1 MFIKHGDGKI
11 ISVIEGEEELTDEQK
26 KFIKKQS
33 IDLKKN
39 DISEDKSSSK
49 EKN

>member
-1 MFIKHGDGKI
+1 MFVKYSDGKI
-11 ISVIEGEEELTDEQK
+11 ISVIKGDEELTDEQK
-26 KFIKKQS
+26 DFIKKQS
-33 IDLKKN
+33 SDLKKN